1 MFQTILAPVDGSATA
16 NLGLDEAI
24 QLASD
29 QKATLCLLH
38 VVEEYA
44 LAQGLD
50 VPVYVE
56 GLSEAMRDAGKKVLA
71 KAVAK
76 AEKRGVKVQP
86 LLIET
91 MGRPVSD
98 LILAQAKKCR
108 ADLIVLG
115 THGRRGLA
123 RMVMGSDA
131 EGVVRASPVPVML
144 VRTRSRARRTAAAQT
159 KGN

>member
-1 MFQTILAPVDGSATA
+1 MFQTILVPVDGSATA

-71 KAVAK
+71 KSVAR
-76 AEKRGVKVQP
+76 AEKRGVKVRP

-91 MGRPVSD
+91 MGRSVSD

-144 VRTRSRARRTAAAQT
+144 VRTRSRARRTAAAQAE
-159 KGN
+159 GN